1 MSTYPGLGT
10 KEMMAPKSSL
20 VKKQV
25 FGLLTGVW
33 VKAAAAPNCPPW
45 IGDDSQRV
53 QDRSSLN
60 AL

>member
-1 MSTYPGLGT
+1 MSTYSGLGT

-33 VKAAAAPNCPPW
+33 VKAAAAPNCPPE
-45 IGDDSQRV
+45 
-53 QDRSSLN
+53 
-60 AL
+60 